1 MSATD
6 LPPPAP
12 MTQPIDAGEI
22 PHPPS
27 AWPKVIGVITVIF
40 GSLAI
45 LGGCSGAVSSL
56 FMSSLSGLMP
66 EEQATMYDAME
77 GLKPWLIIGAVLT
90 LALGILLLVAGIGL
104 VRRRAWS
111 PTACMVWAGIK
122 MVFVVGYTILS
133 DMARQAQFE
142 AMQEMMQQ
150 DPNMPAG
157 ATAMMGSF
165 FQVFGVFAIVL
176 GILWGW
182 ALPIFLLSWFSRSK
196 VKAEVAGWQH
206 PPDLQSEL

>member
-1 MSATD
+1 MSTTD
-6 LPPPAP
+6 LPPPAL
-12 MTQPIDAGEI
+12 MTPPVEPGEI

-27 AWPKVIGVITVIF
+27 AWPKVIGVITIIF

-56 FMSSLSGLMP
+56 FMSSLSGLVP

-77 GLKPWLIIGAVLT
+77 GLKPWMIIGAVLA
-90 LALGILLLVAGIGL
+90 LALGILQLVAGIGL

-111 PTACMVWAGIK
+111 PTACMVWAAIK
-122 MVFVVGYTILS
+122 MVFVVGYTILG

-142 AMQEMMQQ
+142 AAQEMIQQ

-157 ATAMMGSF
+157 MAAMMASF
-165 FQVFGVFAIVL
+165 FQVFGVFAIVV

-182 ALPIFLLSWFSRSK
+182 ALPVFLLIWFSRGK
-196 VKAEVAGWQH
+196 IKAEVAGWARG
-206 PPDLQSEL
+206 

>member
-6 LPPPAP
+6 LPPPGL
-12 MTQPIDAGEI
+12 MTPPVEPGEI
-22 PHPPS
+22 PHRPS
-27 AWPKVIGVITVIF
+27 AWPMVIGVIAIIF

-45 LGGCSGAVSSL
+45 LQGCFGAVSSL
-56 FMSSLSGLMP
+56 FMSSLSGFMP
-66 EEQATMYDAME
+66 AEQATMLDAME
-77 GLKPWLIIGAVLT
+77 GLKPWMIIGAVLT

-122 MVFVVGYTILS
+122 MMFVVGNTILA
-133 DMARQAQFE
+133 DMAQQAQFE

-150 DPNMPAG
+150 DPNMPA
-157 ATAMMGSF
+157 AMPAMMGSF
-165 FQVFGVFAIVL
+165 MQVFGVFTIVL

-182 ALPIFLLSWFSRSK
+182 ALPVFLLIWFSRGK
-196 VKAEVAGWQH
+196 IKAEVAGWARG
-206 PPDLQSEL
+206 

>member
-1 MSATD
+1 MSVTNM
-6 LPPPAP
+6 PPPAL
-12 MTQPIDAGEI
+12 MTPPVDPGEI
-22 PHPPS
+22 SHRPS
-27 AWPKVIGVITVIF
+27 AWPMVIGVIAIIF

-45 LGGCSGAVSSL
+45 LQGCFGAVSSL
-56 FMSSLSGLMP
+56 FMSSLSAIVP
-66 EEQATMYDAME
+66 AEQATVYDAME
-77 GLKPWLIIGAVLT
+77 GLKPWMIIGAVLA

-111 PTACMVWAGIK
+111 PTACMAWAGIK
-122 MVFVVGYTILS
+122 MVFVVGYTILG
-133 DMARQAQFE
+133 DMARQTQFE

-157 ATAMMGSF
+157 MPAMMGSF

-182 ALPIFLLSWFSRSK
+182 ALPVFLLIWFSRK
-196 VKAEVAGWQH
+196 KIKAEVAGWHH
-206 PPDLQSEL
+206 PPDLHPGL

>member
-6 LPPPAP
+6 LPPPP
-12 MTQPIDAGEI
+12 LMTPPVEPGEI
-22 PHPPS
+22 PHRPS
-27 AWPKVIGVITVIF
+27 AWPMVIGVIAIIF

-45 LGGCSGAVSSL
+45 LQGCLGAVSTL

-66 EEQATMYDAME
+66 AEQATMFDAMDD
-77 GLKPWLIIGAVLT
+77 LKPWMIIGAVLT

-122 MVFVVGYTILS
+122 MMFVVGNTILA
-133 DMARQAQFE
+133 DMVQQAQFE
-142 AMQEMMQQ
+142 AMQEVMQQ

-157 ATAMMGSF
+157 MPAMMGSF
-165 FQVFGVFAIVL
+165 FQVFGVFTIVL

-182 ALPIFLLSWFSRSK
+182 ALPVFLLIWFSRSK
-196 VKAEVAGWQH
+196 IKAEVARWARG
-206 PPDLQSEL
+206 

>member
-6 LPPPAP
+6 LPPPAL
-12 MTQPIDAGEI
+12 MTPPVEPGEI

-27 AWPKVIGVITVIF
+27 AWPKVIGVITIIF

-45 LGGCSGAVSSL
+45 LQGCLGAVSTL
-56 FMSSLSGLMP
+56 FLGAFASVAP
-66 EEQATMYDAME
+66 QEQEALFQAME
-77 GLKPWLIIGAVLT
+77 DLKPWMIIGAVLT

-122 MVFVVGYTILS
+122 MMFVVGNTILA
-133 DMARQAQFE
+133 DMAQQAQFE

-157 ATAMMGSF
+157 MPAMMGSF
-165 FQVFGVFAIVL
+165 MQVFGVFAIVV

-182 ALPIFLLSWFSRSK
+182 ALPVFLLIWFSRSK
-196 VKAEVAGWQH
+196 IKAEVAGWARG
-206 PPDLQSEL
+206 

>member
-6 LPPPAP
+6 LPPPAL
-12 MTQPIDAGEI
+12 MTPPVDPGEI
-22 PHPPS
+22 PQQPS
-27 AWPKVIGVITVIF
+27 AWPMVIGVIAIIF

-45 LGGCSGAVSSL
+45 LQGCFGAVSTL
-56 FMSSLSGLMP
+56 FMSSLSAIAP
-66 EEQATMYDAME
+66 AEQATMFEAME
-77 GLKPWLIIGAVLT
+77 DLKPWMVTGAVLT

-122 MVFVVGYTILS
+122 MMFVVGNTILA
-133 DMARQAQFE
+133 DMAQQAQIE
-142 AMQEMMQQ
+142 ALQEMMQQ

-157 ATAMMGSF
+157 ASAMMGSF
-165 FQVFGVFAIVL
+165 MQVFGAFTIVL

-182 ALPIFLLSWFSRSK
+182 ALPIFLLIWFSRSK
-196 VKAEVAGWQH
+196 IKAEVAQWTQG
-206 PPDLQSEL
+206 

>member
-6 LPPPAP
+6 LPPPAL
-12 MTQPIDAGEI
+12 MTPPVDPGEI

-27 AWPKVIGVITVIF
+27 AWPMVIGVIAIIF

-45 LGGCSGAVSSL
+45 LQGCVGAVSSL
-56 FMSSLSGLMP
+56 FMSSLSAIVP
-66 EEQATMYDAME
+66 AEQAAVYDAME
-77 GLKPWLIIGAVLT
+77 DLKPWMIMGAVLT
-90 LALGILLLVAGIGL
+90 LALGILQLVAGIGL
-104 VRRRAWS
+104 VRRRSWS

-122 MVFVVGYTILS
+122 MMFVVGNTILA
-133 DMARQAQFE
+133 DMAQQAQFE

-157 ATAMMGSF
+157 ASAMMDSF
-165 FQVFGVFAIVL
+165 MQVFGVFAIVV

-196 VKAEVAGWQH
+196 IKAEVAGWARG
-206 PPDLQSEL
+206 